1 MKKSVL
7 AALVLGASLSVTGC
21 FDKESK
27 AGQEVEKAKASV
39 VETKEAVVNAANEVK
54 NSAVEAAKEAKETV
68 ATKVEE
74 VKETTA

>member
-39 VETKEAVVNAANEVK
+39 VETKIKQLV
-54 NSAVEAAKEAKETV
+54 T
-68 ATKVEE
+68 
-74 VKETTA
+74 